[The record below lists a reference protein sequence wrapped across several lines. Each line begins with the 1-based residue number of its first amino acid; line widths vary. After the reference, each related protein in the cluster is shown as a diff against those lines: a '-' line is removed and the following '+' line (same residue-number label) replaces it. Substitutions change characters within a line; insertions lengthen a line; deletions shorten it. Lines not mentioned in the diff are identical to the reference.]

1 MQLNLKFHSLSLIV
15 LLGLSV
21 LSSAQSKKFV
31 IGSGSPAQQLAQFE
45 SRTELETFT
54 GRTEKVSGWINF
66 DPAKKTGSGKIIVDV
81 ASISTGISLRDDHLR
96 SPGWLDSAKFPT
108 LVFQSTSTKSL
119 GSGKYKVT
127 GQITI
132 KGVTKTVSANATLRH
147 LVAGE
152 KTKAAGFEG
161 DVLQVRATFPIKLSD
176 FGIKIS
182 GPATGKV
189 SNTVDVTV
197 TVYGQTGK

>member
-108 LVFQSTSTKSL
+108 LVFQSTSTKSM

>member
-1 MQLNLKFHSLSLIV
+1 MSLIV

-108 LVFQSTSTKSL
+108 LVFQSTSTKSM